1 MQGEHHQDS
10 PARSLKRPAPPESSY
25 TSSPPHNHQPAA
37 STSADAYT
45 APTAAG
51 SNGQPAKKK
60 ITRRRQVLSCRN
72 CTVRDGCAAHR
83 ADLERRIMALEAAAR
98 SGSVSN
104 EGEPPLRPAYVDG
117 PDSETEDAAMT
128 LEDIAVNV
136 RVANPAARRSTA
148 PTTPYLGTAQPLPA
162 AAATSPER
170 ASLLVPEIS
179 KRFRGVLT
187 DLYNSLPSQP
197 KMDWLVTHYF
207 NSLSWYWVA
216 HHAPTFL
223 AEYDAFRHLVAE
235 GRQLETLAHSA
246 NSLEYPGP
254 TSDFTADELNAMIPT
269 FFEAARAALDCGDA
283 FGTPRIRTVQAIVL
297 LGPLALNSGDP
308 GRVDVLTPYVAAT
321 VRVCQHLGLDRLGSD
336 PTKMPMSDPA
346 LRCGSNTLRRE
357 TALRLF
363 HGLLHLDQVIFR
375 VRPVL
380 PLHLVDCAFPGNFDD
395 RDLRGDAIVP
405 PQPHSVR
412 TIASYEVVRF
422 KTGAIQRQYHEQVVL
437 DPEYE
442 YATVLKHDADL
453 RNLID
458 EYELERPEANE
469 SISMFWAR
477 LFALQNVQIR
487 RIRVNRPFMSRGYRE
502 PALRKSTDA
511 ALEAAR
517 AVLETQ
523 KELDRTRA
531 PLVKE
536 SYQINHIQVAVIVL
550 FCGIWHQEDASP
562 NAPSADY
569 RLISDASLCF
579 HRALG
584 SIRERVRIV
593 ARQSLLVVQCL
604 FEALHARSAT
614 GRREHF
620 AQLLKRVSVAVTE
633 TERRAAIQPAQ
644 NGTQPHAS
652 VPYSGQVAL
661 PAPDPII
668 GDGRSLVHDAPHP
681 APYNPNMAVPHF
693 PSAAST
699 GSATSF
705 SPHEVQFG
713 DLTSDWGIEVDPAR
727 ELGQRQTAAL
737 EELRLFRTTLDSL
750 KARLPA
756 IEFFIANSNL
766 KDEDSAELD
775 AIVKTF
781 GDPVT
786 ELTGSREPLASTSTA
801 PIGSEPPTKRT
812 RLLPPK
818 QEPDEGEAGVEASVN
833 LEFFALG
840 RPRVWTESN
849 VAAAPS
855 NEDDGLSS
863 PSHRLAIL
871 PPEGQPESPVS
882 MFPNGQALFDAA
894 PTPDQEDIVFHQ
906 GLERYGFHHA
916 VVHAPTFW
924 SHLAAF
930 RNLGDDRFER
940 ASLAWLSLYFA
951 LLAVSAKLV
960 DREQQDAMG
969 WTEAETSGAASRW
982 FTCSIAC
989 LYRHNFLQLHDF
1001 SCLQAIAVL
1010 VLSGR
1015 DAGSATLIAS
1025 LLSAGLSI
1033 AQDMGLQRLPSD
1045 EQWKEAMKG
1054 KPAGVRAKAL
1064 IDREIRKRVVWALV
1078 HSEWFAIPFKGY
1090 SLLSRA
1096 QIVTPLPLNAT
1107 NEDLAT
1113 GELVNRPRDEYTD
1126 ASWLLQYVE
1135 IGSHMANAFE
1145 STRSEKTTA
1154 SQAYQRFID
1163 EDKQLEGMLA
1173 NLPAWLRPGGP
1184 TTGMPDCA
1192 DIMRSTY
1199 RIALQHKILS
1209 IHRPFLAKPSR
1220 ATTHTF
1226 SRRRVI
1232 ESARA
1237 ILREAPACRNVRI
1250 WTVIYHI
1257 SVASFSLTLELYEQL
1272 KNPTADNE
1280 AIRNEIHQALPTLEG
1295 LKAAS
1300 AIAERGLGLVLPLL
1314 ADEKRLREEGAGRK
1328 ERRKVSMA
1336 GKGVAPTT
1344 PMGPAATSR
1353 NGIES
1358 TLDSAATTTP
1368 FAASA
1373 SPTSPFTAL
1382 PDTNGTG
1389 SPFGHASD
1397 PSTFPFPSPSA
1408 FDAPAGGMPPQGYPY
1423 PVPPWFYGEHY
1434 LYSHLSTLDGAPGG
1448 AGPSASMPQMS
1459 SGAPYSSFPGMAGLG
1474 LGGGAGMATSGGA
1487 GIGGGPSGWAL
1498 PPLPPAAFGSAL
1510 GWDWSSLGGAGGG
1523 PGSAGGQ
1530 AGEGSPAGSGREGD
1544 GL

>member
-1 MQGEHHQDS
+1 M
-10 PARSLKRPAPPESSY
+10 
-25 TSSPPHNHQPAA
+25 
-37 STSADAYT
+37 
-45 APTAAG
+45 
-51 SNGQPAKKK
+51 
-60 ITRRRQVLSCRN
+60 
-72 CTVRDGCAAHR
+72 
-83 ADLERRIMALEAAAR
+83 
-98 SGSVSN
+98 
-104 EGEPPLRPAYVDG
+104 
-117 PDSETEDAAMT
+117 
-128 LEDIAVNV
+128 
-136 RVANPAARRSTA
+136 
-148 PTTPYLGTAQPLPA
+148 
-162 AAATSPER
+162 
-170 ASLLVPEIS
+170 
-179 KRFRGVLT
+179 
-187 DLYNSLPSQP
+187 
-197 KMDWLVTHYF
+197 
-207 NSLSWYWVA
+207 
-216 HHAPTFL
+216 
-223 AEYDAFRHLVAE
+223 AE
-235 GRQLETLAHSA
+235 GRSEVCARRKTACDKNLPCGACVKRGMSSSCTSA
-246 NSLEYPGP
+246 
-254 TSDFTADELNAMIPT
+254 
-269 FFEAARAALDCGDA
+269 
-283 FGTPRIRTVQAIVL
+283 
-297 LGPLALNSGDP
+297 
-308 GRVDVLTPYVAAT
+308 
-321 VRVCQHLGLDRLGSD
+321 
-336 PTKMPMSDPA
+336 PTK
-346 LRCGSNTLRRE
+346 
-357 TALRLF
+357 
-363 HGLLHLDQVIFR
+363 
-375 VRPVL
+375 
-380 PLHLVDCAFPGNFDD
+380 
-395 RDLRGDAIVP
+395 
-405 PQPHSVR
+405 
-412 TIASYEVVRF
+412 
-422 KTGAIQRQYHEQVVL
+422 
-437 DPEYE
+437 
-442 YATVLKHDADL
+442 
-453 RNLID
+453 
-458 EYELERPEANE
+458 
-469 SISMFWAR
+469 
-477 LFALQNVQIR
+477 
-487 RIRVNRPFMSRGYRE
+487 
-502 PALRKSTDA
+502 RKKPT
-511 ALEAAR
+511 
-517 AVLETQ
+517 
-523 KELDRTRA
+523 
-531 PLVKE
+531 
-536 SYQINHIQVAVIVL
+536 
-550 FCGIWHQEDASP
+550 
-562 NAPSADY
+562 
-569 RLISDASLCF
+569 
-579 HRALG
+579 
-584 SIRERVRIV
+584 
-593 ARQSLLVVQCL
+593 
-604 FEALHARSAT
+604 
-614 GRREHF
+614 
-620 AQLLKRVSVAVTE
+620 
-633 TERRAAIQPAQ
+633 
-644 NGTQPHAS
+644 
-652 VPYSGQVAL
+652 
-661 PAPDPII
+661 
-668 GDGRSLVHDAPHP
+668 
-681 APYNPNMAVPHF
+681 
-693 PSAAST
+693 
-699 GSATSF
+699 
-705 SPHEVQFG
+705 
-713 DLTSDWGIEVDPAR
+713 VDPAR

-766 KDEDSAELD
+766 KDENSAELD

-786 ELTGSREPLASTSTA
+786 ELTGPREPLASTSAA
-801 PIGSEPPTKRT
+801 PSGSEPPTKRT

-871 PPEGQPESPVS
+871 PPEGQPDSPVS

-894 PTPDQEDIVFHQ
+894 PTPDQEDIVFRQ

-924 SHLAAF
+924 SQLAAF

-982 FTCSIAC
+982 FMCSIAC

-1054 KPAGVRAKAL
+1054 KPAGVRAKSL

-1096 QIVTPLPLNAT
+1096 QIVTPLALNAT

-1113 GELVNRPRDEYTD
+1113 GEVVNRPRDEYTD

-1145 STRSEKTTA
+1145 LTRSEKTTA

-1173 NLPAWLRPGGP
+1173 NLPAWLRTGGP

-1192 DIMRSTY
+1192 EIMRSTY

-1237 ILREAPACRNVRI
+1237 ILREAPACRDVRI

-1328 ERRKVSMA
+1328 ERRK

-1344 PMGPAATSR
+1344 PMGPATNPR
-1353 NGIES
+1353 NGIAS
-1358 TLDSAATTTP
+1358 TLDSTATTTP
-1368 FAASA
+1368 FAAST

-1382 PDTNGTG
+1382 PDTNGG

-1397 PSTFPFPSPSA
+1397 PSAFPFPSPSA
-1408 FDAPAGGMPPQGYPY
+1408 FDAPAGGMPHQGYPY

-1448 AGPSASMPQMS
+1448 AGPSASMPPMS

-1474 LGGGAGMATSGGA
+1474 LGGPSGMATSGGA
-1487 GIGGGPSGWAL
+1487 GIGGGPAGWAL